1 LSKKQ
6 IEKIITLRKE
16 KTAFEEIAKQVDCSV
31 SSAKK
36 YWYEYARQHPAEK
49 DENEKESNL
58 EIVVKKN
65 SEMIHMILELLSGS
79 EVGFLIQTLGF
90 NMDSEGA
97 SNDAT
102 LAMADIETEFY
113 GKLLE
118 LDRDYAMQLLR
129 KNKPWETWIPGL
141 NDKAV
146 DDNREKWLE
155 FLGKRLPEF
164 LVEVIDYY
172 KKYE

>member
-16 KTAFEEIAKQVDCSV
+16 RATFEEIAKQVDCSV

-36 YWYEYARQHPAEK
+36 YWYEYTRQHPAEK

-65 SEMIHMILELLSGS
+65 SEMIHMILELLSGG
-79 EVGFLIQTLGF
+79 EVGWLIQTLSF
-90 NMDSEGA
+90 NIGDGP

-102 LAMADIETEFY
+102 WAMGNIEMEFY
-113 GKLLE
+113 GKLFAV
-118 LDRDYAMQLLR
+118 DPDYAVKLLR
-129 KNKPWETWIPGL
+129 KNKPWEEWIPGL

-146 DDNREKWLE
+146 DENRGKWVE
-155 FLGKRLPEF
+155 FLKQHAPEF
-164 LVEVIDYY
+164 LADLIKIFGDSA
-172 KKYE
+172 